1 MLRRGVTDTMNISK
15 IKDFLISLVF
25 PKRCMLCGDVISFNE
40 HLCDSCGKET
50 RSETIIRFVT
60 CSKFGE
66 TVVCVSPFKYAEKIR
81 KAILKFKFQGHTEY
95 ARPFAK
101 IISEKICENLKINN
115 IDVDDIDYI
124 CAVPVSEKRILERG
138 YNQSELLAK
147 EISKN
152 LSIPMNNILK
162 KTRETSSQHELNAK
176 EREKNLFNAFSVA
189 KGVDIR
195 DKNFILCDDIIT
207 TGNTLK
213 ECVKALKNCGVRRI
227 ICCTIA
233 SM

>member
-1 MLRRGVTDTMNISK
+1 MTDTVNIRK

-25 PKRCMLCGDVISFNE
+25 PKRCVLCGDVISFNE
-40 HLCDSCGKET
+40 HLCDSCGEEVD
-50 RSETIIRFVT
+50 SETIIRFIPYAK
-60 CSKFGE
+60 SGE
-66 TVVCVSPFKYAEKIR
+66 TIVCVSPFKYKEKIR

-115 IDVDDIDYI
+115 IDINDVDYV
-124 CAVPVSEKRILERG
+124 CAVPLSENRILERE

-152 LSIPMNNILK
+152 LSIPMNNVLK
-162 KTRETSSQHELNAK
+162 KIRETSLQHDLNAK
-176 EREKNLFNAFSVA
+176 EREENLFGAFSVV
-189 KGVDIR
+189 KGTDIH
-195 DKNFILCDDIIT
+195 DKSFILCDDIIT

-213 ECVKALKNCGVRRI
+213 ECIKTLKDRGARKIV
-227 ICCTIA
+227 CCTIA
-233 SM
+233 SMQAKCI

>member
-1 MLRRGVTDTMNISK
+1 MNIRK

-25 PKRCMLCGDVISFNE
+25 PKRCVICGDVISFNE
-40 HLCDSCGKET
+40 HLCDSCSEDVN
-50 RSETIIRFVT
+50 SETIIRFIPYAK
-60 CSKFGE
+60 SGE
-66 TVVCVSPFKYAEKIR
+66 TIVCVSPFKYEGKIR

-95 ARPFAK
+95 AQPFAK
-101 IISEKICENLKINN
+101 IISEKICKNFKINN
-115 IDVDDIDYI
+115 IDINDIDYV
-124 CAVPVSEKRILERG
+124 CAVPLSEKRIFERG

-152 LSIPMNNILK
+152 LSIPMNNVIK
-162 KTRETSSQHELNAK
+162 KIRETSLQHSLDAK

-189 KGVDIR
+189 KGVNIR

-213 ECVKALKNCGVRRI
+213 ECVKALKNCGAGKIV
-227 ICCTIA
+227 CCTIA
-233 SM
+233 SMQMQDI

>member
-1 MLRRGVTDTMNISK
+1 MNDVVNIRK

-25 PKRCMLCGDVISFNE
+25 PKRCVLCGDVISFNE
-40 HLCDSCGKET
+40 HLCDSCGKEVNLET
-50 RSETIIRFVT
+50 TIRFIPYAKSGETI
-60 CSKFGE
+60 
-66 TVVCVSPFKYAEKIR
+66 VCVSPFKYEEKIR

-115 IDVDDIDYI
+115 IGINDIDYV
-124 CAVPVSEKRILERG
+124 CAVPLSEKRIFERG

-152 LSIPMNNILK
+152 LSIPMKNALK
-162 KTRETSSQHELNAK
+162 KIHETSLQHDLNAK
-176 EREKNLFNAFSVA
+176 ERGENLFGAFSVI
-189 KGVDIR
+189 KGTDIY
-195 DKNFILCDDIIT
+195 DKSFVLCDDIIT

-213 ECVKALKNCGVRRI
+213 ECIKTLKDCGVRRI